1 MDSEQ
6 GAPVEERHKPDPT
19 PKWTSTTPYNELQP
33 GQIRLLQVEAKTS
46 DSHRPLSCTLTVHNL
61 DTAPR
66 YTALSYTWGAPHR
79 NINKLRTDTPSLSRQ
94 VKCNGKDGR
103 VGENLYD
110 FLAHCARDTVHDLSG
125 YWWIDALAI
134 NQADIQERCEQVEIM
149 SAIYQRATRVVV
161 WLGPED
167 RHTKPAVELMH
178 GLLQLERET
187 RLSLHHTEVREGH
200 SNRFLDS
207 NNWQALAQFF
217 QREWFNRAWI
227 IQEVVLAQAVILICG
242 SCSISWADMSLF
254 SQFLATSSWTTLL
267 KRTARQVGHTTTN
280 IGHNT
285 PARLAAA
292 QKTWL
297 SNHDDKFLHALIR
310 ARSSDSENARDKV
323 YSQLGLGNADIIPDY
338 RASVQDAYITAAKY
352 ILTNSKS
359 LLLLTCVEGEDFQTI
374 PGLPS
379 WVPDWSVNKTLGLRG
394 TGYTAF
400 RAALDLPKQHELSTD
415 KSGKHMLTIRATKL
429 DNISEAGGTKPE
441 LRKSPSGLWRM
452 LSKLDDGY
460 ATTGQSRE
468 EAVWRALVTNREE
481 GGTPSK
487 PINPRYPASPEPL
500 GSSFR
505 DWVLWRYV
513 VTSTLPTATTFPVS
527 SNLPTQEE
535 IVQARDQSVLDA
547 SYLANL
553 ERRASLFDTHY
564 SHASLIRPFSTELG
578 YFGIG
583 TQCLRKG
590 DSVWIAPG
598 SRIPLIFRAV
608 EGSKRYRLVGG
619 AYLHGF
625 MNGEALGRGDVKF
638 EMVSLE

>member
-1 MDSEQ
+1 MDSDQ
-6 GAPVEERHKPDPT
+6 GAHVEEQHKPDPT

-46 DSHRPLSCTLTVHNL
+46 GSHRPLSCTLTVHNL
-61 DTAPR
+61 DTAPP

-79 NINKLRTDTPSLSRQ
+79 NINKLRIDTPSLSRQ
-94 VKCNGKDGR
+94 LKCNGNDGR

-110 FLAHCARDTVHDLSG
+110 FLAHCARDTVHGLSG

-134 NQADIQERCEQVEIM
+134 NQADIQERCEQVKIM

-161 WLGPED
+161 WLGPDD
-167 RHTKPAVELMH
+167 RYTKPAVELMH

-207 NNWQALAQFF
+207 NNWQALARFF

-227 IQEVVLAQAVILICG
+227 
-242 SCSISWADMSLF
+242 
-254 SQFLATSSWTTLL
+254 
-267 KRTARQVGHTTTN
+267 QVGHTTTN

-400 RAALDLPKQHELSTD
+400 KAALDLPKQHELSID

-452 LSKLDDGY
+452 LSKLNDG
-460 ATTGQSRE
+460 
-468 EAVWRALVTNREE
+468 EE

-513 VTSTLPTATTFPVS
+513 VTSTLPHATTFPVS

-608 EGSKRYRLVGG
+608 EGSERYRLVGG

-625 MNGEALGRGDVKF
+625 MNGEALGREDVKF